1 VLTPDAALA
10 VAPNDPGALADAV
23 CDLVGDDARRE
34 RMGVAARA
42 LAIENYSWPTIARR
56 LEEVYTSV
64 TGIGRDEA
72 RAA

>member
-1 VLTPDAALA
+1 
-10 VAPNDPGALADAV
+10 
-23 CDLVGDDARRE
+23 
-34 RMGVAARA
+34 MGVAARA

-56 LEEVYTSV
+56 LEDVYASV